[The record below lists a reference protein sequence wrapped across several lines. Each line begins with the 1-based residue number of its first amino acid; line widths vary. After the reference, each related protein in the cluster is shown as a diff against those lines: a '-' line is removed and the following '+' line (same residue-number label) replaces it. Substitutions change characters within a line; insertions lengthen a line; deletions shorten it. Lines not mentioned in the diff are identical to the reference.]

1 MNAANGN
8 ATVSSAN
15 TGTAMLSLTDAAG
28 DFSSYI
34 VNVDSL
40 QLTRSD
46 GTVVETVPVTTQVD
60 FTQLVNLSEIISAA
74 QVPAGRYVSAVLT
87 LDYNGA
93 TIVVNNGT
101 TDVPIAANQIINGAN
116 SMPLVGP
123 NSTVTLTLSLGADNQ
138 LVVNPG
144 TVANLALDFN
154 LAASNMITPSDTVP
168 VTVTVNPTLTASLV
182 PDTSKQIRVRG
193 PLLSVSSSAS
203 DFVISVRP
211 FNDNANTDGQFTV
224 TTTAT
229 TSFLI
234 NGTSYTGSAGLTQLA
249 MIAAGTL
256 TVAYGTWDQGTQIFT
271 ASSVLVGSSVAGT
284 AKDSVEGTVIARS
297 ADTLTVEDSLVL
309 QPLLPGMTFS
319 WQITVIIGPG
329 TTVTEDLPTASVPSI
344 ADISVG
350 QHARFSGTL
359 GTDTSG
365 TFTLDATAGSAEL
378 QLTPLTGT
386 VSAIAPG
393 LVTVN
398 LASLDG
404 RPPSVFNFAGTG
416 MSPGQNANPTAYS
429 VAVPAVLPL
438 TGVLS
443 NLPVS
448 FTGFVAPFGG
458 APPDFLS
465 ETLLNYAQTNAQLFV
480 AWPKPG
486 VTTPF
491 ATLTDAELL
500 LSQASLQ
507 SASQDGL
514 RIGPVV
520 LNPST
525 LSAGLQLVPDAAATS
540 PRFGIAHVMSWR
552 TDSFSTFSDLVTA
565 LTADL
570 NGSTDALLVFADGPY
585 DASTGVLSTDQL
597 IVLLND

>member
-344 ADISVG
+344 ADI
-350 QHARFSGTL
+350 
-359 GTDTSG
+359 
-365 TFTLDATAGSAEL
+365 
-378 QLTPLTGT
+378 
-386 VSAIAPG
+386 
-393 LVTVN
+393 
-398 LASLDG
+398 
-404 RPPSVFNFAGTG
+404 
-416 MSPGQNANPTAYS
+416 
-429 VAVPAVLPL
+429 
-438 TGVLS
+438 
-443 NLPVS
+443 
-448 FTGFVAPFGG
+448 
-458 APPDFLS
+458 
-465 ETLLNYAQTNAQLFV
+465 
-480 AWPKPG
+480 
-486 VTTPF
+486 
-491 ATLTDAELL
+491 
-500 LSQASLQ
+500 
-507 SASQDGL
+507 
-514 RIGPVV
+514 
-520 LNPST
+520 
-525 LSAGLQLVPDAAATS
+525 
-540 PRFGIAHVMSWR
+540 
-552 TDSFSTFSDLVTA
+552 
-565 LTADL
+565 
-570 NGSTDALLVFADGPY
+570 
-585 DASTGVLSTDQL
+585 
-597 IVLLND
+597 